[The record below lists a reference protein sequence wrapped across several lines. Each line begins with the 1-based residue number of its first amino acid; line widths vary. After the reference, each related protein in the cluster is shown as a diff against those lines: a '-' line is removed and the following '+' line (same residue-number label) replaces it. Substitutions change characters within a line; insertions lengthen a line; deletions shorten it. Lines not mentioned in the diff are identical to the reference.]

1 MSTLRTALR
10 IVWGHRLHILV
21 YLVMLS
27 LIGLMTGMSTHDSS
41 VAEPSTVTARV
52 AVIDRDSSAVSQGLA
67 DYLERIGEPTEL
79 EDSRRAIQ
87 DATADGRVEYIV
99 IIPRGY
105 QDELVRSVT
114 AGEEP
119 PRLETVI
126 SYSSTAGSLM
136 DVRTGSYLG
145 QVADYLRS
153 LTDDPAQA
161 VALAQTSMQA
171 QGATEI
177 IAPTAAPLPASL
189 SVFIRFSTYPVLVYA
204 VVTISV
210 LMSSL
215 RARPVLARTTASPTS
230 SRSRSLGLLAACGLL
245 GLLDW
250 VWIMGLGLAVFTPED
265 LPGSAPRVAIV
276 AVAMLAYTAVAVALG
291 FLIGQL
297 GLGRQWADA
306 IGNIG
311 GMAMSFLAGAWVPLS
326 LLPDALVA
334 VARLT
339 PGYWAQEAITGAA
352 TVEST
357 SWERLAPLLADCGLC
372 LLFAVAIAVVAMVV
386 GRTRARAAL

>member
-189 SVFIRFSTYPVLVYA
+189 SVFIR
-204 VVTISV
+204 
-210 LMSSL
+210 
-215 RARPVLARTTASPTS
+215 
-230 SRSRSLGLLAACGLL
+230 
-245 GLLDW
+245 
-250 VWIMGLGLAVFTPED
+250 
-265 LPGSAPRVAIV
+265 
-276 AVAMLAYTAVAVALG
+276 
-291 FLIGQL
+291 
-297 GLGRQWADA
+297 
-306 IGNIG
+306 
-311 GMAMSFLAGAWVPLS
+311 
-326 LLPDALVA
+326 
-334 VARLT
+334 
-339 PGYWAQEAITGAA
+339 
-352 TVEST
+352 
-357 SWERLAPLLADCGLC
+357 
-372 LLFAVAIAVVAMVV
+372 
-386 GRTRARAAL
+386 